1 MGKNKV
7 LIVEDEIIVAKDIQ
21 HSLERLG
28 YEIIGIASDQDQVIK
43 LIDKASPNIV
53 LMDIMLRNEQ
63 NGVEIAEFIRT
74 NYHIPVIFLTAY
86 ADSVTIDRA
95 KLAESYGY
103 ILKPF
108 KVIDLQTNI
117 ELAIYKHSKEMQVEK
132 ERNFLQNFVE
142 NTDSTMMND
151 IYVRSSNKLIRL
163 KKDKILFVE
172 ALKDYVM
179 VHLQDK
185 KYTIHTS
192 MKEIESKLG
201 NKLFIRIHRSFIVR
215 LDVIESIELSNL
227 SIENTSHILPIG
239 GSYKEELFS
248 KINTI

>member
-1 MGKNKV
+1 MAKNKV

-28 YEIIGIASDQDQVIK
+28 YEIIGIASDQDQVIN
-43 LIDKASPNIV
+43 LIDQSIPDIV

-74 NYHIPVIFLTAY
+74 NYQIPVIFLTAY
-86 ADSVTIDRA
+86 ADKATLERA

-108 KVIDLQTNI
+108 KTIDLQTNI

-132 ERNFLQNFVE
+132 ERDFLANIVE
-142 NTDSTMMND
+142 NTDSTMVND

-201 NKLFIRIHRSFIVR
+201 SKSFIRIHRSFIVQ
-215 LDVIESIELSNL
+215 LDAIESIELSNL
-227 SIENTSHILPIG
+227 RIENTSHILPIG
-239 GSYKEELFS
+239 GSYKEELFA